1 MDGWQFEALQFGT
14 LQLGGWQFGLR
25 DLIDIMLVAI
35 VIYYA
40 LRLIRGTRAEQMLIG
55 VAVVLVVYE
64 LARMFN
70 LLTIEWIFSQFFS
83 VFIVIMVVLF
93 QHEIRRGL
101 MRVAINPLAS
111 GASPRDVVV
120 DLMVES
126 TMALVHRG
134 WGGLIVIERETGLKH
149 LYDSG
154 VEMDAA
160 LRPDMVQAL
169 FCPQAPMH
177 DGAIIVLMTERGARI
192 VAARVLLPLAQADAL
207 AGGFGTRHRA
217 AVGLSEESDAL
228 VLVVSEERGDIHLA
242 KEGKLI
248 GPLSSADLRKE
259 LERRLHLIPLRTQ
272 KRSISGRV

>member
-1 MDGWQFEALQFGT
+1 MGD
-14 LQLGGWQFGLR
+14 WQFGIR
-25 DLIDIMLVAI
+25 DAVDIALVAV
-35 VIYYA
+35 VIYYV

-64 LARMFN
+64 LARIFD

-101 MRVAINPLAS
+101 MRVAVNPLAS
-111 GASPRDVVV
+111 GATPKDAMI
-120 DLMVES
+120 DMLVES
-126 TMALVHRG
+126 SFSLIHRD

-154 VEMDAA
+154 VEMDVA

-169 FCPQAPMH
+169 FCPDAPMH
-177 DGAIIVLMTERGARI
+177 DGAVIVNAGEQGGRI
-192 VAARVLLPLAQADAL
+192 VAARVLLPLAQANAL

-217 AVGLSEESDAL
+217 AVGLTEESDAL
-228 VLVVSEERGDIHLA
+228 VLVVSEERGELHLA
-242 KEGKLI
+242 EEGRLK
-248 GPLSSADLRKE
+248 GPLGSAELRK
-259 LERRLHLIPLRTQ
+259 LLIERLTISASQ
-272 KRSISGRV
+272 KQYNSMPDMEGE

>member
-1 MDGWQFEALQFGT
+1 MGE
-14 LQLGGWQFGLR
+14 WQFGIR
-25 DLIDIMLVAI
+25 DAVDIALVAV
-35 VIYYA
+35 VIYYV

-64 LARMFN
+64 LARMFD

-101 MRVAINPLAS
+101 MRVAVNPLAS
-111 GASPRDVVV
+111 GATPKDAMIEM
-120 DLMVES
+120 LVES
-126 TMALVHRG
+126 SLSLIHRD

-169 FCPQAPMH
+169 FCPDAPMH
-177 DGAIIVLMTERGARI
+177 DGAVIVKAGDRGGRI
-192 VAARVLLPLAQADAL
+192 VAARVLLPLAQANAL

-217 AVGLSEESDAL
+217 AVGLTEESDAL
-228 VLVVSEERGDIHLA
+228 VLVISEERGDLHLA
-242 KEGKLI
+242 EEGRLN
-248 GPLSSADLRKE
+248 GPLGSAELRK
-259 LERRLHLIPLRTQ
+259 LLIERLTLSYSQ
-272 KRSISGRV
+272 KQHDSLPDMEGE

>member
-1 MDGWQFEALQFGT
+1 MDGWQLN
-14 LQLGGWQFGLR
+14 GWQFGLR
-25 DLIDIMLVAI
+25 DAIDIALVAI
-35 VIYYA
+35 VVYYV

-70 LLTIEWIFSQFFS
+70 LVTAEWIFSQFFS

-101 MRVAINPLAS
+101 MRVAVNPLAS
-111 GASPRDVVV
+111 SASVKEVVV
-120 DLMVES
+120 DLLVES
-126 TMALVHRG
+126 AMALVHRG

-149 LYDSG
+149 LYESG
-154 VEMDAA
+154 VEMDVA
-160 LRPDMVQAL
+160 LRPDMVQAI
-169 FCPQAPMH
+169 FCPEAPMH
-177 DGAIIVLMTERGARI
+177 DGAVIVLVDERGGRI
-192 VAARVLLPLAQADAL
+192 VAARVLLPLAQANAL

-242 KEGKLI
+242 EEGKLS
-248 GPLSSADLRKE
+248 GALNSSELRRE
-259 LERRLHLIPLRTQ
+259 LEKRLIYMPARNG
-272 KRSISGRV
+272 KREAEEG

>member
-1 MDGWQFEALQFGT
+1 MDGWQFEALQFET

-25 DLIDIMLVAI
+25 DLIDITLVAI

-64 LARMFN
+64 LARTFN

-126 TMALVHRG
+126 TMALVHRE

-154 VEMDAA
+154 VEMDVA
-160 LRPDMVQAL
+160 LRPDVVQAL
-169 FCPQAPMH
+169 FCPDAPMH
-177 DGAIIVLMTERGARI
+177 DGALVVVMDDRGARI
-192 VAARVLLPLAQADAL
+192 VAARVLLPLAQADAP

-228 VLVVSEERGDIHLA
+228 MLVVSEERGEVHLA
-242 KEGKLI
+242 EEGKLT
-248 GPLSSADLRKE
+248 GPLSSADLRKA
-259 LERRLHLIPLRTQ
+259 LEQRLHLIPLRTQ
-272 KRSISGRV
+272 KRSVSSRV

>member
-1 MDGWQFEALQFGT
+1 MGE
-14 LQLGGWQFGLR
+14 WQFGIR
-25 DLIDIMLVAI
+25 DAVDIALVAV
-35 VIYYA
+35 VIYYV

-64 LARMFN
+64 LARMFD

-101 MRVAINPLAS
+101 MRVAVNPLAS
-111 GASPRDVVV
+111 GATPKDAMI
-120 DLMVES
+120 DMLVES
-126 TMALVHRG
+126 SLSLIHRD

-154 VEMDAA
+154 VEMDVA

-169 FCPQAPMH
+169 FCPDAPMH
-177 DGAIIVLMTERGARI
+177 DGAVIVSAGERGGRI
-192 VAARVLLPLAQADAL
+192 VAARVLLPLAQANAL

-217 AVGLSEESDAL
+217 AVGLTEESDAL
-228 VLVVSEERGDIHLA
+228 VLVVSEERGDLHLA
-242 KEGKLI
+242 EEGLLI
-248 GPLSSADLRKE
+248 GPLGSAELRK
-259 LERRLHLIPLRTQ
+259 LLIDRLALSSSSSQ
-272 KRSISGRV
+272 KSHAVLSDAEEK